1 MLVISIY
8 NKKNVKLLFML
19 ITILL
24 VVGCAT
30 NLTIYNRG
38 QSYLKKGDY
47 ESALREFKQILERK
61 PNDPYTLTSIGI
73 SYYFLKNYSDA
84 ISYLKAGKSADPSM
98 IDAYIYLAMSYEQQ
112 GKYREAIREYDD
124 CIMLRPEKSVARKI
138 EQRRVFLAREL
149 TRTEVKEALQNEV
162 KLVSNI
168 EKIPDNT
175 VAVMY
180 FTNVGAIRELDLL
193 GKGLA
198 GMLITDLSKAKAIT
212 LVERVKIQDLLK
224 EINLEGV
231 DKDTAARPGML
242 LGASKI
248 ITGSFNSIDG
258 KNINIVSSITMTKTK
273 TSRPSKGVSGL
284 LKELFNIEKDLA
296 FGILEDMGI
305 SLTDEEKDAIKKLPT
320 TSFDAFMAYSK
331 GIDLSD
337 KGMYQESA
345 IEFER
350 ALSIDPKFSAPKQE
364 LNEVRVLMIESK
376 SLTSME
382 NLHSEIRIQ
391 NEQADRLSN
400 ADSYL
405 TSGFISLPGADNTV
419 PISNSRGG
427 GTKGVVPTSKVV
439 EVEVTFP

>member
-1 MLVISIY
+1 MPIESLYSKKSII
-8 NKKNVKLLFML
+8 LFATVFL
-19 ITILL
+19 FI
-24 VVGCAT
+24 GCAT

-38 QSYLKKGDY
+38 QNYLKKGDY
-47 ESALREFKQILERK
+47 ENALKEFKQILERK

-84 ISYLKAGKSADPSM
+84 ISYLKASKSADPGM
-98 IDAYIYLAMSYEQQ
+98 IDTYIYLGMSYEQQ
-112 GKYREAIREYDD
+112 GKYKEAIREYDD
-124 CIMLRPEKSVARKI
+124 CIKLRPEKSVARKI

-149 TRTEVKEALQNEV
+149 TRAEVKEALQNEV
-162 KLVSNI
+162 KLVSDI
-168 EKIPDNT
+168 ERIPDNT

-180 FTNVGAIRELDLL
+180 FTNVGTIRELDLL

-212 LVERVKIQDLLK
+212 LLERIKIQDLLK

-231 DKDTAARPGML
+231 DKNTAARPGML

-258 KNINIVSSITMTKTK
+258 KDLNIASSITMTKTK

-284 LKELFNIEKDLA
+284 LKELFNMEKDLA

-305 SLTDEEKDAIKKLPT
+305 TLTDEERDAIKKLPT

-337 KGMYQESA
+337 KGMYQEAA

-350 ALSIDPKFSAPKQE
+350 ALSIDPKFSAPRQE
-364 LNEVRVLMIESK
+364 LDEVRVLMIETK

-382 NLHSEIRIQ
+382 NLRNEIKMQSEQ
-391 NEQADRLSN
+391 EGRLSN
-400 ADSYL
+400 VDSYL
-405 TSGFISLPGADNTV
+405 TSGTISLPGSNNAIPVN
-419 PISNSRGG
+419 NSRGG
-427 GTKGVVPTSKVV
+427 GTNGVVPTSKVV